1 MTASD
6 DLLLWAGS
14 VREYGWA
21 DRIAAAEAGGFSVT
35 SLFPADIQRAER
47 EGISR
52 HELNA
57 MFADAGISVAVID
70 PFTKW
75 LPTWAPGP
83 TITEAEVAFADFE
96 EREVFAMAHAFGAE
110 LISLN
115 EFFGEPVDAEV
126 AAECFAAL
134 CDRAAAEGLRIM
146 LEPMPFSGVGELAL
160 AWEIVRTAG
169 RANGGLILD
178 AWHFFRRGPDLAL
191 LASIP
196 GERIFAV
203 QLDDAPAEPEA
214 SVKDESMQRR
224 LLPGAGELD
233 LEGFMR
239 ALAPTAGRRYI
250 GPEIFSDEAWSL
262 PARELGRRL
271 GATTRRLLDSLERVD

>member
-1 MTASD
+1 MIASD

-21 DRIAAAEAGGFSVT
+21 DRIAAAQAGGFSLT
-35 SLFPADIQRAER
+35 SLFPADVQRAER
-47 EGISR
+47 DGISR
-52 HELNA
+52 HELNT
-57 MFADAGISVAVID
+57 MFADGGISVAVID

-83 TITEAEVAFADFE
+83 TITDAEIAFADFDE
-96 EREVFAMAHAFGAE
+96 HEVFAIAHAFGAE

-134 CDRAAAEGLRIM
+134 CDRAAGEGLRIM
-146 LEPMPFSGVGELAL
+146 LEPMPFSGVSDLAL
-160 AWEIVRTAG
+160 AWEIVRSAD

-178 AWHFFRRGPDLAL
+178 AWHFFRRGPDLEL

-196 GERIFAV
+196 GERIFAI

-214 SVKDESMQRR
+214 SVKDESMHRR

-233 LEGFMR
+233 LEGLMH
-239 ALAPTAGRRYI
+239 AVAPASVRRYI
-250 GPEIFSDEAWSL
+250 GPEIFSDEAWRL

>member
-1 MTASD
+1 LTESD

-21 DRIAAAEAGGFSVT
+21 DRIAAAHAGGFSVT

-52 HELNA
+52 DELSA
-57 MFADAGISVAVID
+57 MFADAGISIAVID

-75 LPTWAPGP
+75 LPSWSPGP
-83 TITEAEVAFADFE
+83 TITEAEIAFADFD

-110 LISLN
+110 VISLN

-134 CDRAAAEGLRIM
+134 SDRAAGEGLRIM
-146 LEPMPFSGVGELAL
+146 LEPMPFSGVGDLAL
-160 AWEIVRTAG
+160 AWEIVRMAG

-178 AWHFFRRGPDLAL
+178 AWHFFRRGPDLEL

-196 GERIFAV
+196 GDRIFAV
-203 QLDDAPAEPEA
+203 QLDDAPAKPEA
-214 SVKDESMQRR
+214 SVKDESMHRR

-239 ALAPTAGRRYI
+239 AVAPPVGRRYI
-250 GPEIFSDEAWSL
+250 GPEIFSDEAWRW
-262 PARELGRRL
+262 PAGELGQRL
-271 GATTRRLLDSLERVD
+271 GATTRRLLASLERVD